1 MSAFRKI
8 FNNITI
14 INIIKY
20 FHIYIYMK
28 DKLYEEK
35 ELNIL
40 RNAVDNASNILGK
53 KLAQSE
59 EIKNIIKILEN
70 FIRSNKCLCYGGTA
84 INNILPEQDRFYNRN
99 VEIPDYDFFS
109 TTPIIYAK
117 KLADIFYNHGYHEV
131 EAKAGIHSGT
141 YKVYVNYIPIA
152 DITFLEKEIF
162 NNLIKQSIKIN
173 GISYC
178 PPNFLRMSMYVE
190 LSRPM
195 GDLTRW
201 EKVLKRLILLN
212 KHYPLKGYNCKNIDF
227 MRSYDGSNY
236 NADNTYNIVR
246 KSIINQGLVFFGGYA
261 SSLYGK
267 YMPWKERKQLSNI
280 PDFDIL
286 SDDALTS
293 ANIIKEQLIYE
304 GYKNIIINK
313 KPKISELINTHYEII
328 VKNGKFMNVL
338 CYIYEVSSCH
348 SYNIININGQKL
360 KIATID
366 TMLSFYLNF
375 IYIDRAY
382 YDVNRLLC
390 MSEYLFKVQLKNRL
404 QQKGLLKRFSIN
416 CYGKHETL
424 EDIRS
429 DKTKKFKELRNQKL
443 RSGNL
448 NYDKY
453 FLRYIPYENKKFK
466 TKGIKNNYK
475 KHKQTKKQSKK

>member
-1 MSAFRKI
+1 
-8 FNNITI
+8 
-14 INIIKY
+14 
-20 FHIYIYMK
+20 MK
-28 DKLYEEK
+28 DSDYQEK

-40 RNAVDNASNILGK
+40 RKAIDNATNMLGK
-53 KLAQSE
+53 KLAQSD

-117 KLADIFYNHGYHEV
+117 NLADIFYNEGYYEV
-131 EAKAGIHSGT
+131 EAKAGVHSGT

-152 DITFLEKEIF
+152 DITFLEKDIF
-162 NNLIKQSIKIN
+162 NSLWKQCIKIN

-201 EKVLKRLILLN
+201 EKILKRLILLN
-212 KHYPLKGYNCKNIDF
+212 KNYPLKGNNCKNIDF
-227 MRSYDGSNY
+227 MRSYYGSNY
-236 NADNTYNIVR
+236 NAGNTYKIVR

-286 SDDALTS
+286 SEDAKTS

-304 GYKNIIINK
+304 GYKDVIINK

-328 VKNGKFMNVL
+328 VKNGKFINVL
-338 CYIYEVSSCH
+338 CYIYDVSSCH
-348 SYNIININGQKL
+348 SYNIINVNGEKL

-375 IYIDRAY
+375 IYINRPY
-382 YDVNRLLC
+382 YDINRLLC

-416 CYGKHETL
+416 CYGKHKTL

-429 DKTKKFKELRNQKL
+429 EKTKIFKELRSQKL
-443 RSGNL
+443 KNGNL

-453 FLRYIPYENKKFK
+453 FLRYIPYENRKVK

-475 KHKQTKKQSKK
+475 KNKQTKKLSKK